1 VENTAIR
8 RITITLF
15 ASRGLFSAAQ
25 IACTT
30 LLSIV
35 AVDLSGS
42 KQAAGIPSTISTFS
56 WALVAFPMGI
66 LMDNYG
72 RRNGLMMGYV
82 AGVVG
87 CLLGG
92 IAIIQHSYGLLLL
105 GVILLGISRSGSEQS
120 RFIAAEIYPENRR
133 GKIIG
138 TIIFASTLG
147 AIGGPALI
155 APSGYFVHTYY
166 DFPKEAGPWLF
177 SAGLMAVTTL
187 ATFLLLRPDPRDF
200 KQAEETLER
209 SELPPRPLKI
219 ILQSAQ
225 VQVAIVAM
233 LIGQFVMVLLM
244 VITPLHMQN
253 HSHSLEAI
261 SVVFMAHTLGMF
273 GLSNLTGYLIDRF
286 GRVNMIIGGAVVLLL
301 SATLAPLSSATLA
314 LVMALFL
321 LGLGWNF
328 CYIGGSSLL
337 SDALTQSERGKTQ
350 GMNEA
355 MVAFASGVASLSSGF
370 IFDAGGFVAVS
381 VIGLVI
387 VLILTG
393 YIGSYAPRQVE
404 QMA

>member
-1 VENTAIR
+1 MVENPAIR

-42 KQAAGIPSTISTFS
+42 KQAAGIPSTISTFA
-56 WALVAFPMGI
+56 WALVAFPMGVF
-66 LMDNYG
+66 MDSYG

-82 AGVVG
+82 VGVLG

-92 IAIIQHSYGLLLL
+92 LAIIQHSYGLLLA
-105 GVILLGISRSGSEQS
+105 GVILLGIARSGSEQS

-155 APSGYFVHTYY
+155 APSGYFVQTYY
-166 DFPKEAGPWLF
+166 DFPKAAGPWLF
-177 SAGLMAVTTL
+177 SAGLMAVTTI
-187 ATFLLLRPDPRDF
+187 ATFILLRPDPRDF
-200 KQAEETLER
+200 KQADEQGKPEEKT
-209 SELPPRPLKI
+209 RPLKV

-225 VQVAIVAM
+225 VQVAIAAM
-233 LIGQFVMVLLM
+233 LVGQFVMVLLM

-253 HSHSLEAI
+253 HDHSLEAI

-286 GRVNMIIGGAVVLLL
+286 GRVNMIIGGAAVLIL
-301 SATLAPLSSATLA
+301 SAALAPLSSETLA
-314 LVMALFL
+314 LVIALFL

-337 SDALTQSERGKTQ
+337 SDALTHSERGKAQ

-355 MVAFASGVASLSSGF
+355 MVAFASGAASLSSGF
-370 IFDAGGFVAVS
+370 IFDAGGFLAVS
-381 VIGLVI
+381 VIGLVL

-393 YIGSYAPRQVE
+393 YIGGYAPRQIE